1 MAISQ
6 EQLGRMANLRKARA
20 AKILGG
26 ISGTLGAIGAGMQGK
41 DPSRYVEAG
50 SLRAVEDRARNM
62 EIQRME
68 MERAAA
74 MALEDAR
81 RFDEKAE
88 QARRFKAL
96 DAAIDKA
103 RMELNNEA
111 KNADRATQ
119 ARRDSMNA
127 GLRGLQMQLREN
139 EAQRQELDAPSK
151 AAVEA
156 FDLDERTGRKR
167 TSMANIRATDPTVL
181 DDSVK
186 ALAQDPNKQVDLA
199 DPEVQR
205 ILQGPGTTDVKLRA
219 IKAVNPELG
228 QDLDSTVDTT
238 VRERARAAEAE
249 ATGQDISTMTPE
261 AVLEA
266 KKLELEAAL
275 TNEQL
280 SESDKAIGAREI
292 LNDPRLSPEDREVLS
307 NHPVSL
313 GTSPGGLP
321 VTTSAA
327 TVVDNV
333 RDTRNMLIDERDEK
347 VREIDSFKW
356 SGARNV
362 STQQAFAELGAAQ
375 EAITAPMPS
384 MAPEGA
390 MDSRDMLRKTYEQAT
405 TLLPNEGMVKAG
417 RRQIEESDEY
427 KQWLQ
432 DSGYT
437 GEAAHANKAFKSYMR
452 EGSRQ
457 KREQAKTFRELEQ
470 ENLRKS
476 LSAYGQRDEDVLPK
490 TPERKQQADASQ
502 VVTGVDNRISGEK

>member
-6 EQLGRMANLRKARA
+6 EQLGRMRNLRKARA

-62 EIQRME
+62 ELQRME
-68 MERAAA
+68 IERAAA

-81 RFDEKAE
+81 RFDEKTE

-103 RMELNNEA
+103 RMELSNEA

-119 ARRDSMNA
+119 ARRDSMSA

-139 EAQRQELDAPSK
+139 EAQQQRLDTPSD
-151 AAVEA
+151 AAIEA

-181 DDSVK
+181 DDATK
-186 ALAQDPNKQVDLA
+186 ALAQDPNKQADLA

-205 ILQGPGTTDVKLRA
+205 ILQGPGTTDVKIRA
-219 IKAVNPELG
+219 IKQVSPELG
-228 QDLDSTVDTT
+228 ADLDSTVDTV
-238 VRERARAAEAE
+238 VREKARAAEAE
-249 ATGQDISTMTPE
+249 RTGQDISSMTPE
-261 AVLEA
+261 AVVEA

-280 SESDKAIGAREI
+280 SEADKAIGAREI
-292 LNDPRLSPEDREVLS
+292 LNDPRLSSKDREELS
-307 NHPVSL
+307 NHPVNL
-313 GTSPGGLP
+313 GTSPSGQP
-321 VTTSAA
+321 ITTSAA

-333 RDTRNMLIDERDEK
+333 VDQRSLLQDDRDRR
-347 VREIDSFKW
+347 VAEIDNFKW

-362 STQQAFAELGAAQ
+362 STQQAFAELTAAQ
-375 EAITAPMPS
+375 EGISSPMPS
-384 MAPEGA
+384 TTPEGA
-390 MDSRDMLRKTYEQAT
+390 MDSRDMLRKSYEQAT

-417 RRQIEESDEY
+417 RRQIEESKEY

-437 GEAAHANKAFKSYMR
+437 GDAASANKAFKSYMR
-452 EGSRQ
+452 EGARQ
-457 KREQAKTFRELEQ
+457 QRQQGKSFRELEQ

-476 LSAYGQRDEDVLPK
+476 LAARAKTEEEGLPK

-502 VVTGVDNRISGEK
+502 VVTGVDNRIAGEK